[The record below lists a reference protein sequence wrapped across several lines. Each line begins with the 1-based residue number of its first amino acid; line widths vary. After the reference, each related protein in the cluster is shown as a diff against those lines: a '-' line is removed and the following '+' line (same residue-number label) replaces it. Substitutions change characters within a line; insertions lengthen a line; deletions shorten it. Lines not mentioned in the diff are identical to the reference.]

1 MWQTII
7 RLSLCFLSLI
17 YVAVAQIT
25 TPLEVVSK
33 AKIPKDVEKLVS
45 IGGPND
51 GIECDAEGNLWIP
64 GARGYSSTVS
74 SLVRYRPGE
83 AKLHLDIDRTPK
95 LKGGSIE
102 FFRPLEEG
110 GVIALVRTV
119 REYDKFNNPKTYRD
133 SFAVIFDPAGAIA
146 SLTELKLP
154 SSADSVTALARLKLG
169 WLLAGYTHDTTSI
182 DLQVFLFDEAGGF
195 IKQVMPPEGRQKASR
210 TGSVESST
218 VFRPT
223 ALSTV
228 DGDIL
233 LFRGFSNQPIYRF
246 SLTGKLK
253 QTIKLQPNG
262 IDFWSPRLLGDD
274 LFVQAAIEPEKLG
287 VGSGIPGVPLV
298 RKRSVFPVFDLKT
311 GKIIQVMT
319 WMDDGTVGC
328 FNGTR
333 LLIVKHDRESDWEIL
348 TLEPKTIDSGK
359 PKS

>member
-1 MWQTII
+1 LAAPTVESNVMRKGTSGYPV
-7 RLSLCFLSLI
+7 RGD
-17 YVAVAQIT
+17 
-25 TPLEVVSK
+25 
-33 AKIPKDVEKLVS
+33 IPVQ
-45 IGGPND
+45 
-51 GIECDAEGNLWIP
+51 
-64 GARGYSSTVS
+64 VS

-133 SFAVIFDPAGAIA
+133 TFAVIFDPAGAIA
-146 SLTELKLP
+146 SATELKLP

-169 WLLAGYTHDTTSI
+169 WFLAGYTHDTTSI

-195 IKQVMPPEGRQKASR
+195 IKQVMLPESRQKASR

-246 SLTGKLK
+246 SLTGELK

-287 VGSGIPGVPLV
+287 VGSGIPRYSTRSFALCISSLRPEN
-298 RKRSVFPVFDLKT
+298 RKDNSSDD
-311 GKIIQVMT
+311 
-319 WMDDGTVGC
+319 MDGC
-328 FNGTR
+328 WHGR
-333 LLIVKHDRESDWEIL
+333 LLQRHSFAHRQTWQRIGLGNSDPGTKDDWQWDAKKLISVPRHNPVRL
-348 TLEPKTIDSGK
+348 
-359 PKS
+359 